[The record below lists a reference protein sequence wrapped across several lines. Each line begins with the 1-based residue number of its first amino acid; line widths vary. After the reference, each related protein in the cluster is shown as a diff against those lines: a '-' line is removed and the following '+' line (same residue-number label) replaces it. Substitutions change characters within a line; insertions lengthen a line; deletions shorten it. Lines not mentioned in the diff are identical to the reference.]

1 MSTMYYN
8 YFMTCYTKE
17 PPTVTET
24 QLATAH
30 TQGKLTDDEYNKILA
45 TKEPVPTEPT
55 TTTEA
60 PPV

>member
-1 MSTMYYN
+1 
-8 YFMTCYTKE
+8 MTCYTKE